1 MTGLYD
7 GRMVAFEVGGFVFDT
22 GAVVLFVVLFV
33 VLAIVTVI
41 FILVSNDWIE

>member
-22 GAVVLFVVLFV
+22 GAVVLFVVL
-33 VLAIVTVI
+33 AIVTVI
-41 FILVSNDWIE
+41 FILISNDWIE